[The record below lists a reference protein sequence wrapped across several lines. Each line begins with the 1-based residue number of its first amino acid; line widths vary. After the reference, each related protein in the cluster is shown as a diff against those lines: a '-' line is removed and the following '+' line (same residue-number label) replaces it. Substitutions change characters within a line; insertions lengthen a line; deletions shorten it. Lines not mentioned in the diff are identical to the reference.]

1 MKEDYIPIRTMHY
14 CLELLYVVIENFFG
28 SSLDTSGA
36 WSKQSLVLSAKSTDH
51 SARLSLTSNTRGIF
65 WLDSVSAM
73 PTNTFK
79 VEVFHAS
86 WCEQCFKKNLVVEYL
101 DMI

>member
-1 MKEDYIPIRTMHY
+1 MHY
-14 CLELLYVVIENFFG
+14 RLESLYMVNLEHIPLIEIFFLV

-36 WSKQSLVLSAKSTDH
+36 WSKQSLVLTAKSTDH
-51 SARLSLTSNTRGIF
+51 SARLSLTSYTRGVF

-79 VEVFHAS
+79 VEVFQAS
-86 WCEQCFKKNLVVEYL
+86 CICKFQSF
-101 DMI
+101 